1 LSIEKYSKFQHFSYI
16 YEKIPENIKNLAY
29 RAQKPDYSANYP
41 CFEHF
46 IVFTEND
53 FPCIIGYGYEN
64 MAELCERIKELRSSL
79 KLSQRQFARR
89 IFVSQAL
96 VHEIELGKRKIHTR
110 ILHLIS
116 SQFSVNMEW
125 LKKGEGDMFSGT
137 PQDARLEHIIEIFH
151 RLDKPLQDY
160 LLLQSKELLKIQN
173 ETIDK
178 IKG

>member
-1 LSIEKYSKFQHFSYI
+1 
-16 YEKIPENIKNLAY
+16 
-29 RAQKPDYSANYP
+29 
-41 CFEHF
+41 
-46 IVFTEND
+46 
-53 FPCIIGYGYEN
+53 
-64 MAELCERIKELRSSL
+64 MAETYERIKELRSLL

-89 IFVSQAL
+89 IFVSQTL
-96 VHEIELGKRKIHTR
+96 VNEIELGKRKINTR

-116 SQFSVNMEW
+116 YKFSVNMEW
-125 LKKGEGDMFSGT
+125 LKEGRGDMFFDT
-137 PQDARLEHIIEIFH
+137 PAPQDARLEHIIDIFH

>member
-1 LSIEKYSKFQHFSYI
+1 
-16 YEKIPENIKNLAY
+16 
-29 RAQKPDYSANYP
+29 
-41 CFEHF
+41 
-46 IVFTEND
+46 
-53 FPCIIGYGYEN
+53 

-96 VHEIELGKRKIHTR
+96 VNDIELGKRKINVR

-116 SQFSVNMEW
+116 SQFNANIEW
-125 LKKGEGDMFSGT
+125 LKKGEGEMFFDA
-137 PQDARLEHIIEIFH
+137 PPDARLEHIIEIFH
-151 RLDKPLQDY
+151 KLDKPLQDY

-173 ETIDK
+173 ETIDR

>member
-1 LSIEKYSKFQHFSYI
+1 MISHVLLK
-16 YEKIPENIKNLAY
+16 
-29 RAQKPDYSANYP
+29 
-41 CFEHF
+41 
-46 IVFTEND
+46 
-53 FPCIIGYGYEN
+53 YGYEK

-116 SQFSVNMEW
+116 SQFNVNIEW
-125 LKKGEGDMFSGT
+125 LKKGEGDMFFDAL
-137 PQDARLEHIIEIFH
+137 PDARLEHIIEVFH
-151 RLDKPLQDY
+151 KLDKPLQDY

-173 ETIDK
+173 ETINK
-178 IKG
+178 NKG

>member
-1 LSIEKYSKFQHFSYI
+1 M
-16 YEKIPENIKNLAY
+16 
-29 RAQKPDYSANYP
+29 
-41 CFEHF
+41 
-46 IVFTEND
+46 
-53 FPCIIGYGYEN
+53 YGYEK

-89 IFVSQAL
+89 IFASQTL
-96 VHEIELGKRKIHTR
+96 VNEIELGKRKINAR

-116 SQFSVNMEW
+116 SQFNVNVEW
-125 LKKGEGDMFSGT
+125 LKKGEGDMFFEA
-137 PQDARLEHIIEIFH
+137 PPDARLEHIIEIFH
-151 RLDKPLQDY
+151 KLDKPLQDY